1 MNIKLL
7 KFIVI
12 FMGIAIIFGIIILC
26 VTIYSRFQNISS
38 TSDIKTLSIQ
48 APNNMNYVDHEIK
61 EKNIYISYHNSEKIL
76 IDIFEIKS
84 GKKIK
89 QIEILK

>member
-12 FMGIAIIFGIIILC
+12 FMGIAIIFGILILC
-26 VTIYSRFQNISS
+26 VTIYSRFKNISS
-38 TSDIKTLSIQ
+38 TSDIKTLLIQ
-48 APNNMNYVDHEIK
+48 APNNMNYIDHEIK
-61 EKNIYISYHNSEKIL
+61 ERKIFVSYHNSEKIL
-76 IDIFEIKS
+76 INIFEIKS

>member
-1 MNIKLL
+1 
-7 KFIVI
+7 
-12 FMGIAIIFGIIILC
+12 MGIAIIFGIIILC
-26 VTIYSRFQNISS
+26 VTIYSRFKNISI

-48 APNNMNYVDHEIK
+48 APNNMNYIDHEIK

-84 GKKIK
+84 GNKIK

>member
-1 MNIKLL
+1 MNIKVL

-84 GKKIK
+84 GKR
-89 QIEILK
+89 

>member
-26 VTIYSRFQNISS
+26 VTIYSRFKNISS

-48 APNNMNYVDHEIK
+48 APNNMNYIDHEIK
-61 EKNIYISYHNSEKIL
+61 EKNIFITYHNSEKI
-76 IDIFEIKS
+76 F
-84 GKKIK
+84 
-89 QIEILK
+89 

>member
-26 VTIYSRFQNISS
+26 VTIYTRFQNISS

-48 APNNMNYVDHEIK
+48 APNNMNYIDHEIK

>member
-1 MNIKLL
+1 MNIKVL

-26 VTIYSRFQNISS
+26 VTIYSRFKNVSS

>member
-26 VTIYSRFQNISS
+26 VTIYTRFQNISS

-48 APNNMNYVDHEIK
+48 APNNMNYIDHEIK

-84 GKKIK
+84 GNKIK

>member
-1 MNIKLL
+1 MNIKVL

-26 VTIYSRFQNISS
+26 VTIYTRFQNISS

-48 APNNMNYVDHEIK
+48 APNNMNYIDHEIK

>member
-48 APNNMNYVDHEIK
+48 APYNMNYIDHEIK

-84 GKKIK
+84 GNKIK

>member
-26 VTIYSRFQNISS
+26 VTIYSRFKNISI

-48 APNNMNYVDHEIK
+48 APNNMNYIDHEIK

>member
-26 VTIYSRFQNISS
+26 VTIYSRFKNISS

-48 APNNMNYVDHEIK
+48 APNNMNYIDHEIK
-61 EKNIYISYHNSEKIL
+61 EKNIFISYHNSEKIL
-76 IDIFEIKS
+76 INIFEIKS

>member
-26 VTIYSRFQNISS
+26 VTIYSRFKNMSS
-38 TSDIKTLSIQ
+38 TSGIKTLSIQ
-48 APNNMNYVDHEIK
+48 APNNMNYIDHEIK
-61 EKNIYISYHNSEKIL
+61 EKNI
-76 IDIFEIKS
+76 
-84 GKKIK
+84 
-89 QIEILK
+89 

>member
-1 MNIKLL
+1 MNIKVL

-26 VTIYSRFQNISS
+26 VTIYSRFKNFSS

-48 APNNMNYVDHEIK
+48 APNNMNYIDHEIK
-61 EKNIYISYHNSEKIL
+61 EKNIYISYHNSEKIM

>member
-48 APNNMNYVDHEIK
+48 APNNMNYIDHEIK

>member
-48 APNNMNYVDHEIK
+48 APNNMNYIDHEIK

-84 GKKIK
+84 GNKIK

>member
-26 VTIYSRFQNISS
+26 VTIYSRFKNISS

-48 APNNMNYVDHEIK
+48 APNNMNYIDHEIK

>member
-48 APNNMNYVDHEIK
+48 APNNMNYIDYEIK
-61 EKNIYISYHNSEKIL
+61 ERKIFVSYHNSEKIL
-76 IDIFEIKS
+76 INIFEIKS

>member
-12 FMGIAIIFGIIILC
+12 IMGIAIIFGILILC

-48 APNNMNYVDHEIK
+48 APNNMNYIDHEIK
-61 EKNIYISYHNSEKIL
+61 EKNIYISYHNSEKIM

>member
-48 APNNMNYVDHEIK
+48 APNNMNYIDHEIK
-61 EKNIYISYHNSEKIL
+61 EKNIYISYHNSEKIM

>member
-1 MNIKLL
+1 MNIKVL

-48 APNNMNYVDHEIK
+48 APNNMNYIDHEIK

>member
-12 FMGIAIIFGIIILC
+12 FMGIAIILGIIILS
-26 VTIYSRFQNISS
+26 VAIYSRFKNISS
-38 TSDIKTLSIQ
+38 GSDKKTFSIQ
-48 APNNMNYVDHEIK
+48 APNNMNYIDHEIRESK
-61 EKNIYISYHNSEKIL
+61 IFISYDNNEKVL
-76 IDIFEIKS
+76 INIFEIKS

>member
-1 MNIKLL
+1 MNIKVL

-26 VTIYSRFQNISS
+26 VTIYSRFKNISS